1 MRLYMPTK
9 VFFGIGCVSENG
21 AELKALGSRAMIVTG
36 KHSSRING
44 SLAAVEQALQA
55 NGQTYVIF
63 DEIEENPC
71 GDRGCGS
78 GHCSKRTGGFLCGC
92 GRRFSDGCVQGD
104 FASGSESIGNRSCRG
119 ASLSSG
125 ADAGLSGC
133 SSPDHIRYGIG
144 SDALCDSDTARLTYQ
159 AVNRTQM
166 VCGSGICGCRIFK
179 DFFL

>member
-9 VFFGIGCVSENG
+9 VFFGSGCVSENG

-63 DEIEENPC
+63 DEIEENPSVETVAVAA
-71 GDRGCGS
+71 GIAVKEQVDFFVAVGAVLRWM
-78 GHCSKRTGGFLCGC
+78 RP
-92 GRRFSDGCVQGD
+92 GD

-119 ASLSSG
+119 TSLSSG
-125 ADAGLSGC
+125 ADAGA
-133 SSPDHIRYGIG
+133 IRLQQ
-144 SDALCDSDTARLTYQ
+144 SRPHPVRDR
-159 AVNRTQM
+159 
-166 VCGSGICGCRIFK
+166 K
-179 DFFL
+179 

>member
-9 VFFGIGCVSENG
+9 VFFGSGCVSENG

-63 DEIEENPC
+63 DEIEENPSVETVAVAA
-71 GDRGCGS
+71 GIAVKEQVDFFVAV
-78 GHCSKRTGGFLCGC
+78 GGG
-92 GRRFSDGCVQGD
+92 VQGD

-166 VCGSGICGCRIFK
+166 VCGSGICRIFK

>member
-9 VFFGIGCVSENG
+9 VFFGSGCVSENG

-63 DEIEENPC
+63 DEIEENPSVETVAVAA
-71 GDRGCGS
+71 GIAV
-78 GHCSKRTGGFLCGC
+78 KEQ
-92 GRRFSDGCVQGD
+92 VD
-104 FASGSESIGNRSCRG
+104 FFVA
-119 ASLSSG
+119 LSSG

-159 AVNRTQM
+159 AVNSTQM

>member
-9 VFFGIGCVSENG
+9 VFFGSGCVSENG

-63 DEIEENPC
+63 DEIEENPSVETVAVAA
-71 GDRGCGS
+71 GIAV
-78 GHCSKRTGGFLCGC
+78 KE
-92 GRRFSDGCVQGD
+92 RFSDGCVQGD